1 MRYFPNEYIE
11 SNSLI
16 QRLANSTNQFI
27 NKCNVIFIFPLHL
40 RQQKNIATVS
50 CVFSNE
56 LTGIYLYNFVQNIIG
71 IEIYLLVED
80 GHLVKNEEELSCL
93 TVNEDGN
100 IYITVYIHKDLL
112 NT

>member
-11 SNSLI
+11 SNSLV
-16 QRLANSTNQFI
+16 QRLSNSTNQFI

-56 LTGIYLYNFVQNIIG
+56 LTGI
-71 IEIYLLVED
+71 
-80 GHLVKNEEELSCL
+80 
-93 TVNEDGN
+93 NEDGN
-100 IYITVYIHKDLL
+100 IYITVYTHKDLL
-112 NT
+112 NI